1 VPRTPY
7 STLRRWFA
15 AKPSP
20 TRTFRRS
27 KLNLVGLED
36 RSVPAVTA
44 VFAGGTLTVTGDAAD
59 NVLDIVLVG
68 GQVRVKEIVGA
79 NSNDITIAGGP
90 VTPTNLVQI
99 VAHGNLGND
108 TISVSNLIKRPA
120 QLFGDTGS
128 DNLTGGGGNDIIT
141 TSDAAD
147 PVGDTANGQDG
158 NDTVT
163 GGPGPDL
170 LSGGKGNDQITGG
183 DGVNFLA
190 GGDGN
195 DNLTGGPDIDDISG
209 GSGNDSINGV
219 NGNDRLRGDDATG
232 KLPGNDTVNGGLGD
246 DVISGGGKND
256 VLQGGS
262 GSDKIEGGSGNDNI
276 IAGPDVAIPLDADA
290 DSVFGG
296 IGNDTMVGGA
306 GDDVLYGEAGM
317 DSITGGAGSDL
328 LSGGLNRD
336 FFVGHGP
343 GAPGAATDAANFDT
357 YQDEF
362 DLTRPVFGKASPGD
376 VAVTELGIQDA
387 LAGFASVSNKP
398 GDFNIAGRIRY
409 LGSGEYLVKLGPP
422 GDIDE
427 DPSNPNPFGYVQVH
441 FNGTWTD
448 NEPRPSAGERFLAP
462 TVITEQREFWT
473 ILYHRAVAQSL
484 VPGYDPFLWT
494 AAVDPAMT
502 NTGSVVEAMTGRP
515 ADVFVLSSSPPP
527 GFTFTDIQNNLAA
540 PFWLSAKTKAVPT
553 PGLVGNQAYAITR
566 AFTLNGANF
575 ITLYNP
581 SGRDRGVNSG
591 SPFDAVG
598 IPKDDGFI
606 TISETDFF
614 NNFVVGY
621 KN

>member
-1 VPRTPY
+1 MPRTPY
-7 STLRRWFA
+7 TTLRRWFA
-15 AKPSP
+15 AKPV
-20 TRTFRRS
+20 RTIRRS
-27 KLNLVGLED
+27 KLNLVSLED

-59 NVLDIVLVG
+59 NVLDVVLVG
-68 GQVRVKEIVGA
+68 GQVRVKETVGTTQ
-79 NSNDITIAGGP
+79 NDIAITGGP

-99 VAHGNLGND
+99 VAHGGVGND
-108 TISVSNLIKRPA
+108 TIAVSNLIKKPA

-141 TSDAAD
+141 TGDAAD

-158 NDTVT
+158 NDTIT

-170 LSGGKGNDQITGG
+170 LSGGKGSDQITGG

-195 DNLTGGPDIDDISG
+195 DTLTGGPDIDDIAG
-209 GSGNDSINGV
+209 GNGNDSINGLG
-219 NGNDRLRGDDATG
+219 GNDRLRGDDATG

-246 DVISGGGKND
+246 DIISGGGKND
-256 VLQGGS
+256 LLQGGS
-262 GSDKIEGGSGNDNI
+262 GNDKIEGGSGNDNI
-276 IAGPDVAIPLDADA
+276 IAGPDTLIPLDTDA

-343 GAPGAATDAANFDT
+343 GAPGAAADAGNFDT

-362 DLTRPVFGKASPGD
+362 DLTRPVFGKAAPGD

-387 LAGFASVSNKP
+387 LAGFASVANKP
-398 GDFNIAGRIRY
+398 GDFNIASRIRY
-409 LGSGEYLVKLGPP
+409 LGSGEYLVKLGPA

-427 DPSNPNPFGYVQVH
+427 DPGNPNPFGYVQVH
-441 FNGTWTD
+441 FDGTWTD

-473 ILYHRAVAQSL
+473 ILYHRAVALSL

-494 AAVDPAMT
+494 PTVDPAMT
-502 NTGSVVEAMTGRP
+502 DTGGVVETMTGRP

-527 GFTFTDIQNNLAA
+527 GFTFTDMQSNLAA
-540 PFWLSAKTKAVPT
+540 GSWLSAKTKAVPT
-553 PGLVGNQAYAITR
+553 LTGLAGNQAYAITK
-566 AFTLNGANF
+566 AFTLNGVNF

-581 SGRDRGVNSG
+581 SGRDRGVNPTG
-591 SPFDAVG
+591 ALDQAGVA
-598 IPKDDGFI
+598 KDDGFI

-621 KN
+621 EN